1 MFTLLGFSAVGLQ
14 TVNQPV
20 FEMKQVAQGEVQ
32 VTNTSASRQQ
42 VSVTGKH
49 SEIYINGYTEENIT
63 IRNYYVAPRQTIDIF
78 AQSGYSNQKFTVMV
92 NNAFAKQFKSAY

>member
-49 SEIYINGYTEENIT
+49 SEIYIDGYTDDIT
-63 IRNYYVAPRQTIDIF
+63 IRNYYVAPHQTIDIF
-78 AQSGYSNQKFTVMV
+78 AQSGYSNQKLTVMV